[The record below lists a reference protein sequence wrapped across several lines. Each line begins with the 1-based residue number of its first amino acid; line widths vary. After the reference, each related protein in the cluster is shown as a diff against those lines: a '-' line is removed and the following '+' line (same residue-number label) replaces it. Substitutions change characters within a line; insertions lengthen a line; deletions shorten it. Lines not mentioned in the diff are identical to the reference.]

1 MSTFVLEIGTEELP
15 ARFLSN
21 VEKELAERF
30 TAGLEEA
37 GYTFS
42 LLDTCATPR
51 RSVVIVEGL
60 EDTQPGK
67 TWVWGRPPAVLSL
80 PRGSPPRPLWGLPR
94 RLVSTFP
101 LWAGRRPRKG
111 NTFQG

>member
-30 TAGLEEA
+30 TVGLEEA

-51 RSVVIVEGL
+51 RSVVLVEGL
-60 EDTQPGK
+60 EDTQPTKEELVMGPA
-67 TWVWGRPPAVLSL
+67 RPHRV
-80 PRGSPPRPLWGLPR
+80 RCR
-94 RLVSTFP
+94 RESYQSRSGFCQD
-101 LWAGRRPRKG
+101 ARH
-111 NTFQG
+111 